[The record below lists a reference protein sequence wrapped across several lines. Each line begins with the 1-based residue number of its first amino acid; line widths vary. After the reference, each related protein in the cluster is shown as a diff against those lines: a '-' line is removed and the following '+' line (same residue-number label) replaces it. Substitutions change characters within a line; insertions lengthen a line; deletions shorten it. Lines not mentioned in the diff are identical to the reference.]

1 MNKAWDNCQNGAA
14 PLPLSPHAANIRRL
28 ALPTPQRTRPM
39 AHNNERKIERA
50 ERAAQ
55 QAREQRVKAEA
66 LTVIEAFNSRLAAGR
81 EPFFLPT
88 IRAALITSHH
98 WMIVHCR
105 SCNLVL
111 DLDLR
116 VKRRPGEATIL
127 MALRDVKCPRCNG
140 HGRPE
145 IRALAQ
151 GPRR

>member
-1 MNKAWDNCQNGAA
+1 
-14 PLPLSPHAANIRRL
+14 
-28 ALPTPQRTRPM
+28 M
-39 AHNNERKIERA
+39 AHNNEKKIERA
-50 ERAAQ
+50 ARLAQ
-55 QAREQRVKAEA
+55 WAREQKDKADA
-66 LTVIEAFNSRLAAGR
+66 LTVIEAFNSRLDAGR

-88 IRAALITSHH
+88 IRAALITGHP

-116 VKRRPGEATIL
+116 VKRRPPEATIL

-151 GPRR
+151 GARR